1 MDLPQE
7 DESCKLVDS
16 FAIIVQILMAIVALA
31 SLLYK
36 RSLEQPKRPLF
47 IWALD
52 TSKQAI
58 SAGLVHFANIFLAYI
73 SSVLPK
79 APSNPC
85 VWYFL
90 NLLLDTTIGV
100 YLLYLSLNIVN
111 YIAGLCGIS
120 DIKMGHY
127 GNPTRLWPW
136 FKQLI
141 LFLIAWFFVKI
152 IIAIGLLQIPLFGII
167 AEWILSPISG
177 DRRAQVV
184 FVMFVFPLIM
194 NIIQGRLN

>member
-1 MDLPQE
+1 MRNLVVE
-7 DESCKLVDS
+7 EESCKLVDS
-16 FAIIVQILMAIVALA
+16 FAIIVQILMASVALA
-31 SLLYK
+31 SLLFK

-58 SAGLVHFANIFLAYI
+58 SASLVHFANIFLAYL
-73 SSVLPK
+73 SSVIPK
-79 APSNPC
+79 SSSNPC

-90 NLLLDTTIGV
+90 NLLMDTTIGV
-100 YLLYLSLNIVN
+100 YMLYLSLKIVN
-111 YIAGLCGIS
+111 YIAGIFGVQ

-141 LFLIAWFFVKI
+141 LFLIGWFWVKT
-152 IIAIGLLQIPLFGII
+152 IIALGLLLIPIFGVI

-177 DRRAQVV
+177 DRRTQIV

-194 NIIQGRLN
+194 NIIQG